1 LPTLFLQNAVFTA
14 ICGGQRG
21 SAGGIFIGGQLLGDG
36 WKIAVVKRGVPRV
49 CVENLFHRG
58 HRVLPL
64 DHSSRWCVEVG
75 KKHASCT
82 VGILISYNQHTHNS
96 YNPIILKHEVKS
108 QNSIEKLK

>member
-1 LPTLFLQNAVFTA
+1 MKDKQKYINNACPHYFCKKQCSPRFTA
-14 ICGGQRG
+14 IRGGQRG
-21 SAGGIFIGGQLLGDG
+21 SAGGIFIDGQLQGDG

-75 KKHASCT
+75 KNTRA
-82 VGILISYNQHTHNS
+82 VLYQ
-96 YNPIILKHEVKS
+96 YII
-108 QNSIEKLK
+108 